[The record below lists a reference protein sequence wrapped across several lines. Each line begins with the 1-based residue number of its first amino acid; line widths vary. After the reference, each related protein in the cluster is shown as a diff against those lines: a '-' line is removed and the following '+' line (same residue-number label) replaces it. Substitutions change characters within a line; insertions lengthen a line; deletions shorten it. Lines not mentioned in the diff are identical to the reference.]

1 VVLQNVFVLKKEQ
14 KKEKM
19 KFENI
24 KKSYN
29 YFQRMNDYY
38 TAILDDRKRL
48 ENENNDIRNELVL
61 NIQKIKNLEEIIATK
76 EQDYKN
82 LEEIIATKEQDYK
95 NLEKEFRNLD
105 KINQNTLSKYNDIVN
120 SHRWK
125 IINKLLFGFNRK
137 R

>member
-19 KFENI
+19 KFEKI